1 MALAEIKLDDK
12 YTLDSGRVYLTGVQA
27 LVRLP
32 MLQKQRDQQAGLN
45 TAGFISGYRGS
56 PLGGVDKELWKAKQ
70 YLKASHITFQ
80 PGLNED
86 LAATAIWGSQQLNL
100 FEGAEY
106 DGVYSMWYGKGPGVD
121 RSGDVFKHAN
131 AAGTSPHGGVLVIAG
146 DDHNSKS
153 STLPHQTEYAFMD
166 AMIPVL
172 NPAGVQ
178 EILDYG
184 QIGWALSRYSGC
196 WVALKSIAETV
207 DTSASVSIDPD
218 RVKITFPTDVVIPEG
233 GLNIRW
239 PHTPLEQEALL
250 HRHRLYAAL
259 AFARVNKLNKIVI
272 DSPQPYL
279 GIATTG
285 KSYLDVLQA
294 LEDLGIT
301 RAIAAKIGIRV
312 YKVGMSWPLER
323 EGVRQFAEGLEE
335 ILVVEE
341 KRGLIENQIKEQ
353 LYNWK
358 EAVRPRVIG
367 KFDEANQWLLPS
379 QSELTPARIARVIA
393 ARIDRF
399 YQSEEIEKRL
409 RFLEKKD
416 AELALPRVKLDR
428 VPHFCSGCPHNTS
441 TRLPEG
447 SRATGGIGCH
457 YMATWMDRGTDTFTQ
472 MGGEGVPWI
481 GQAPFTKTKHIFAN
495 LGEGTYFH
503 SGVLA
508 IRAAIAA
515 DVNITYKIL
524 YNDAVAMTG
533 GQPVDG
539 PFSVQQL
546 SRQLEAEGVRR
557 IALVS
562 DDPEKYKDRAELA
575 TGITI
580 DHRDRLD
587 NIQRELRQTPG
598 VSVLI
603 YEQTCAAE
611 KRRRRKRGLLEDPK
625 IRPFINTAVC
635 ENCGDCSTQS
645 NCLSV
650 IPIETDLGRKRAI
663 DQSSCNKDM
672 SCIKGYCPSFVTVHG
687 GQLKRAANQPDGLN
701 WPDLPLPILPS
712 LERPHSILLTGIGGT
727 GVVTIGALLGMAA
740 HIDGHG
746 VTVLDM
752 TGLAQKYGAVV
763 SHIRIAKTPEE
774 INAMRIAAGQA
785 DTLLACDLAVATSF
799 ESMAKLNPE
808 RTRAVVNSH
817 QTMTSGFIKQ
827 KDLTFPGGE
836 LQSQL
841 SQTTQDAHFIEAT
854 KLAESLL
861 GDAIGANLFMVGFAW
876 QKGYLPLSLE
886 ALKKAIE
893 LNGVSIEDNLRALLW
908 GRRAANDLSAVQQL
922 AAPEAAPNE
931 RPKTVDQ
938 LIAHRTEYLTA
949 YQDAA
954 YAARY
959 RKAVTRI
966 REREQALGLS
976 GLTEAVAFNY
986 AKLLA
991 YKDEYEVARLYS
1003 DPSFKEQIANQFE
1016 GDYHLAFHFD
1026 PPLFAKIDPE
1036 TGEHIKRHFGPWM
1049 QKALGMLS
1057 RFKGLRGHWLD
1068 PFKSHPDRK
1077 LERKLIT
1084 DYEQTLDLLCT
1095 HLNADNRATAIA
1107 IARLPEAIRGFG
1119 HIKHTAAKQAEEEK
1133 EKLLKTLLSQP
1144 QSESKAA

>member
-1 MALAEIKLDDK
+1 MVLADIKLDDK
-12 YTLDSGRVYLTGVQA
+12 YTRDAGRVYLTGVQA
-27 LVRLP
+27 LTRLP
-32 MLQKQRDQQAGLN
+32 MLQQQRDQRAGLN
-45 TAGFISGYRGS
+45 TAGFVSGYRGS
-56 PLGGVDKELWKAKQ
+56 PLGGLDKELWKANKH
-70 YLKASHITFQ
+70 LERHRITFQ

-86 LAATAIWGSQQLNL
+86 LAATAVWGTQQVNL
-100 FEGAEY
+100 FQGARY
-106 DGVYSMWYGKGPGVD
+106 DGVFSLWYGKGPGID

-196 WVALKSIAETV
+196 WVALKTIAETV
-207 DTSASVSIDPD
+207 DTSASVSIDPE
-218 RVKITFPTDVVIPEG
+218 RVRITIPDDYVLPEG

-239 PHTPLEQEALL
+239 PHRPLDQEALQ
-250 HRHRLYAAL
+250 HHHRLYAAL
-259 AFARVNKLNKIVI
+259 AFARVNQLNRVVI
-272 DSPQPYL
+272 DTPQPRL

-285 KSYLDVLQA
+285 KSYLDVMQA
-294 LEDLGIT
+294 LEDLGIS
-301 RAIAAKIGIRV
+301 REMASRIGIRL
-312 YKVGMSWPLER
+312 YKIGMSWPLER
-323 EGVRQFAEGLEE
+323 EGVRQFAEGLDE

-341 KRGLIENQIKEQ
+341 KRGLIENQLKEQ

-358 EAVRPRVIG
+358 EAVRPKVLG

-379 QSELTPARIARVIA
+379 SGELTPARIARVIA
-393 ARIDRF
+393 ARIERF
-399 YQSEEIEKRL
+399 HRSEVIEKRL
-409 RFLEKKD
+409 RFLQQKE
-416 AELALPRVKLDR
+416 AALALPRVTLER
-428 VPHFCSGCPHNTS
+428 VPHFCSGCPHNSS

-481 GQAPFTKTKHIFAN
+481 GQAPFTETPHIFAN

-508 IRAAIAA
+508 IRAALAA
-515 DVNITYKIL
+515 GVNITYKIL

-546 SRQLEAEGVRR
+546 SRQLAAEGVKR

-562 DDPEKYKDRAELA
+562 DDPDKFQDRAEFA
-575 TGITI
+575 PDTSF
-580 DHRDRLD
+580 DHRDDLER
-587 NIQRELRQTPG
+587 IQRQLRDTPG
-598 VSVLI
+598 TSVLI

-611 KRRRRKRGLLEDPK
+611 KRRRRKRGSLEDPK
-625 IRPFINTAVC
+625 VRPFINRAVC

-650 IPIETDLGRKRAI
+650 IPVETAFGRKRAI
-663 DQSSCNKDM
+663 DQSACNMDM
-672 SCIKGYCPSFVTVHG
+672 RCVEGYCPSFVTVHG
-687 GQLKRAANQPDGLN
+687 GRLKRAANRPAGVE
-701 WPDLPLPILPS
+701 WPELPLPVLPG

-740 HIDGHG
+740 HIDGRG

-763 SHIRIAKTPEE
+763 SHIRIARQPED
-774 INAMRIAAGQA
+774 IHAMRIAAGQA
-785 DTLLACDLAVATSF
+785 DTLLACDLAVATGF
-799 ESMAKLNPE
+799 EALAKLNPE
-808 RTRAVVNSH
+808 RTDAVVNSH

-827 KDLTFPGGE
+827 KDLTFPAQALE
-836 LQSQL
+836 SQL
-841 SQTTQDAHFIEAT
+841 RNTTRTAQFLDASR
-854 KLAESLL
+854 LAESLL

-886 ALKKAIE
+886 ALQKAIE
-893 LNGVSIEDNLRALLW
+893 LNGVSVEENRRALLW
-908 GRRAANDLSAVQQL
+908 GRRAAVDLAAVQQL
-922 AAPEAAPNE
+922 VAPDQPPVEAPSTLDE
-931 RPKTVDQ
+931 
-938 LIAHRTEYLTA
+938 LIAHRRQHLTD

-959 RKAVTRI
+959 LQLVTLT
-966 REREQALGLS
+966 RERETSLGLLGLS
-976 GLTEAVAFNY
+976 EAVADNY
-986 AKLLA
+986 ARLLA

-1003 DPSFKEQIANQFE
+1003 DPVFREQLASQFE
-1016 GDYHLAFHFD
+1016 GDFHLEFHFD
-1026 PPLFAKIDPE
+1026 PPFLSKADAE
-1036 TGEHIKRHFGPWM
+1036 TGRRRKRRFGPWM
-1049 QKALGMLS
+1049 RRMLGLLS
-1057 RFKGLRGHWLD
+1057 RCKGLRGGRLD
-1068 PFKSHPDRK
+1068 PFRNNPDRR
-1077 LERKLIT
+1077 LERTLIS
-1084 DYEQTLDLLCT
+1084 DYETTLETILA
-1095 HLNADNRATAIA
+1095 HLNSDNIETAIA
-1107 IARLPEAIRGFG
+1107 LARLPSEIRGFG
-1119 HIKHTAAKQAEEEK
+1119 QIKQAAAEQVAPRQRE
-1133 EKLLKTLLSQP
+1133 LLAQFLRPAVDETR
-1144 QSESKAA
+1144 AA

>member
-32 MLQKQRDQQAGLN
+32 MLQQQRDQQAGLK

-56 PLGGVDKELWKAKQ
+56 PLGGFDKELWKAKQ
-70 YLKASHITFQ
+70 YLLKNHITFQ
-80 PGLNED
+80 TGLNED

-100 FEGAEY
+100 FNGAKY

-178 EILDYG
+178 EILDFG

-196 WVALKSIAETV
+196 WVALKTIAETV

-218 RVKITFPTDVVIPEG
+218 RVKITIPTDVEIPEG

-239 PHTPLEQEALL
+239 PHTPLEQEALQ

-259 AFARVNKLNKIVI
+259 AFARINKLNRIVI
-272 DSPQPYL
+272 DSPTPCF

-301 RAIAAKIGIRV
+301 RALAAKIGIRL

-323 EGVRQFAEGLEE
+323 EGVRQFAEGLDE

-358 EAVRPRVIG
+358 EDVRPRVIG

-379 QSELTPARIARVIA
+379 KGELTPARIARVIA
-393 ARIDRF
+393 NRIHRF
-399 YQSEEIEKRL
+399 FQSEEIEKRL
-409 RFLEKKD
+409 RFLEKKG
-416 AELALPRVKLDR
+416 AELALPRIKLDR

-481 GQAPFTKTKHIFAN
+481 GQAPFSNTKHIFAN

-515 DVNITYKIL
+515 NVNITYKIL

-546 SRQLEAEGVRR
+546 SRQLEAEGVKR

-562 DDPEKYKDRAELA
+562 DDPEKYTNRNELA
-575 TGITI
+575 SGISI

-587 NIQRELRQTPG
+587 NVQRELRKLPG

-611 KRRRRKRGLLEDPK
+611 KRRRRKRGTLEDPK

-645 NCLSV
+645 NCLSI
-650 IPIETDLGRKRAI
+650 IPVATDFGRKRAI

-687 GQLKRAANQPDGLN
+687 GELKRAANQPDGLS
-701 WPDLPLPILPS
+701 WPDLPLPTLPN
-712 LERPHSILLTGIGGT
+712 LEHPHSILLTGIGGT

-740 HIDGHG
+740 HIDGRG

-763 SHIRIAKTPEE
+763 SHIRIAKTPED

-785 DTLLACDLAVATSF
+785 DTLLACDLAVATGF

-808 RTRAVVNSH
+808 RTNAVVNSH

-827 KDLTFPGGE
+827 KDLTFPGTE

-841 SQTTQDAHFIEAT
+841 SKTTQEAHFIEAT

-908 GRRAANDLSAVQQL
+908 GRRAAVDLSAVQQL
-922 AAPEAAPNE
+922 AAPDNSLIEP
-931 RPKTVDQ
+931 PKTVDQ
-938 LIAHRTEYLTA
+938 LIAHRTAHLTA

-959 RKAVTRI
+959 NSWVTRI
-966 REREQALGLS
+966 REREQALQLS
-976 GLTEAVAFNY
+976 GLTEAVAANY

-991 YKDEYEVARLYS
+991 YKDEYEVARLYR
-1003 DPSFKEQIANQFE
+1003 DPSFREQIANQFE
-1016 GDYHLAFHFD
+1016 GDYHLEFHFD

-1036 TGEHIKRHFGPWM
+1036 TGLHKKRSFGPWM
-1049 QKALGMLS
+1049 LKILGLLS
-1057 RFKGLRGHWLD
+1057 RFKGVRGSWID
-1068 PFKSHPDRK
+1068 PFKNNPDRK
-1077 LERKLIT
+1077 LERQLIAE
-1084 DYEQTLDLLCT
+1084 YEQTLETLCANLT
-1095 HLNADNRATAIA
+1095 ATNLETAIA
-1107 IARLPEAIRGFG
+1107 IARLPEQIRGFG
-1119 HIKHTAAKQAEEEK
+1119 HIKHEAAQQAGKLQEE
-1133 EKLLKTLLSQP
+1133 LLEAFLTQP
-1144 QSESKAA
+1144 QSEDKAA

>member
-32 MLQKQRDQQAGLN
+32 MLQQQRDQQAGLN

-56 PLGGVDKELWKAKQ
+56 PLGGFDKELWSAKK
-70 YLKASHITFQ
+70 YLTQHRITFQ

-86 LAATAIWGSQQLNL
+86 IAATAVWGSQQLNL

-131 AAGTSPHGGVLVIAG
+131 AAGTSPQGGVLVIAG

-178 EILDYG
+178 EILDFG

-196 WVALKSIAETV
+196 WVALKTIAETV
-207 DTSASVSIDPD
+207 DTSASVSIDPE
-218 RVKITFPTDVVIPEG
+218 RIKITIPTDIVIPEG

-239 PHTPLEQEALL
+239 PHTPLDQEALQ
-250 HRHRLYAAL
+250 HQHRLYAAL

-272 DSPQPYL
+272 DSPQPCL

-301 RAIAAKIGIRV
+301 KALAAKIGIRL

-323 EGVRQFAEGLEE
+323 EGVRQFAEGLDE

-367 KFDEANQWLLPS
+367 KFDETNQWLLPS
-379 QSELTPARIARVIA
+379 KGELTPALIARVIA
-393 ARIDRF
+393 RRIHRF
-399 YQSEEIEKRL
+399 FQSEEIEKRL
-409 RFLEKKD
+409 HFLEKKD
-416 AELALPRVKLDR
+416 AQLALPRITLDR

-472 MGGEGVPWI
+472 MGGEGAPWI

-508 IRAAIAA
+508 IRAALAA

-546 SRQLEAEGVRR
+546 SRQLEAEGVQR

-562 DDPEKYKDRAELA
+562 DTPDKYQDRSDLA
-575 TGITI
+575 KGITI

-587 NIQRELRQTPG
+587 NIQRELRKTPG

-611 KRRRRKRGLLEDPK
+611 KRRRRKRGKLEDPK

-650 IPIETDLGRKRAI
+650 IPVETDLGRKRAI

-687 GQLKRAANQPDGLN
+687 GQLKRAANQPDGLA
-701 WPDLPLPILPS
+701 WPDLPLPKLPD

-740 HIDGHG
+740 HIDERG

-763 SHIRIAKTPEE
+763 SHIRIAKTPED

-785 DTLLACDLAVATSF
+785 DTLLACDLAVATGF
-799 ESMAKLNPE
+799 EAMAKLNPE

-827 KDLTFPGGE
+827 KDLTFPGAALE
-836 LQSQL
+836 SQL
-841 SQTTQDAHFIEAT
+841 AATTAEAQFIDAS

-908 GRRAANDLSAVQQL
+908 GRRAAVDLNAVRQL
-922 AAPEAAPNE
+922 AAPDNNLTAP
-931 RPKTVDQ
+931 PKTLEQ
-938 LIAHRTEYLTA
+938 LIAHRADYLTA
-949 YQDAA
+949 YQDTA
-954 YAARY
+954 YASRY
-959 RKAVTRI
+959 IQLVERV
-966 REREQALGLS
+966 REREQSLQVT
-976 GLTEAVAFNY
+976 GLTAAVAQNY

-991 YKDEYEVARLYS
+991 YKDEYEVARLYR
-1003 DPSFKEQIANQFE
+1003 DPSFQEQIANQFE
-1016 GDYHLAFHFD
+1016 GDYHLEFHFD
-1026 PPLFAKIDPE
+1026 PPFMAKTDPE
-1036 TGEHIKRHFGPWM
+1036 TGAHQKRHFGPWM
-1049 QKALGMLS
+1049 MKLMGLLS
-1057 RFKGLRGHWLD
+1057 RFKNIRGSWLD
-1068 PFKSHPDRK
+1068 PFKNNPDRK
-1077 LERKLIT
+1077 LERSLIS
-1084 DYEQTLDLLCT
+1084 DYEQTLEILLT
-1095 HLNADNRATAIA
+1095 QLTSGNLETAIA
-1107 IARLPEAIRGFG
+1107 IAQLPEQIRGFG
-1119 HIKHTAAKQAEEEK
+1119 HIKQNSAQQVALQKDA
-1133 EKLLKTLLSQP
+1133 LLEQFLTQP
-1144 QSESKAA
+1144 SINSKAA

>member
-1 MALAEIKLDDK
+1 MALADIKLDDK

-27 LVRLP
+27 LTRLP
-32 MLQKQRDQQAGLN
+32 MLQQQRDERAGLN

-56 PLGGVDKELWKAKQ
+56 PLGGLDKELWKANS
-70 YLKASHITFQ
+70 YLEQHRISFQ

-86 LAATAIWGSQQLNL
+86 MAATAVWGSQQVNL
-100 FEGAEY
+100 FEGARY
-106 DGVYSMWYGKGPGVD
+106 DGVFSMWYGKGPGID

-196 WVALKSIAETV
+196 WVALKTIAETV
-207 DTSASVSIDPD
+207 DTSASVSIDPE
-218 RVKITFPTDVVIPEG
+218 RVQITIPDDYQLPEG

-239 PHTPLEQEALL
+239 PQTPLEQESLQ

-259 AFARVNKLNKIVI
+259 AFARVNKLNRIVI
-272 DSPQPYL
+272 DTPKPRL

-285 KSYLDVLQA
+285 KSYLDVMQA

-301 RAIAAKIGIRV
+301 PAMAARIGIRL
-312 YKVGMSWPLER
+312 YKIGMSWPLER
-323 EGVRQFAEGLEE
+323 EGVRQFAEGLDE

-358 EAVRPRVIG
+358 EAVRPKIVG
-367 KFDEANQWLLPS
+367 KFDESNQWLLPS
-379 QSELTPARIARVIA
+379 AGELTPARIARVIA
-393 ARIDRF
+393 ARIERF
-399 YQSEEIEKRL
+399 HQSEEIEKRL
-409 RFLEKKD
+409 HFLQKKE
-416 AELALPRVKLDR
+416 AELALPRVTLDR

-441 TRLPEG
+441 TLLPEG

-481 GQAPFTKTKHIFAN
+481 GQAPFTDTRHIFAN

-508 IRAAIAA
+508 IRAALAA
-515 DVNITYKIL
+515 NVNITYKIL

-539 PFSVQQL
+539 SFSVQQL
-546 SRQLEAEGVRR
+546 SRQLAAEGVER

-562 DDPEKYKDRAELA
+562 DDPDKFKDRTEFAPH
-575 TGITI
+575 TTF
-580 DHRDRLD
+580 DHRDDLEKV
-587 NIQRELRQTPG
+587 QRELRETPG

-611 KRRRRKRGLLEDPK
+611 KRRRRKRGLLDDPK
-625 IRPFINTAVC
+625 VRPFINSAIC

-645 NCLSV
+645 NCLSI
-650 IPIETDLGRKRAI
+650 IPVETEFGRKRAI

-672 SCIKGYCPSFVTVHG
+672 RCVEGYCPSFVTVHG
-687 GQLKRAANQPDGLN
+687 GQLKRAASQPDGLD
-701 WPDLPLPILPS
+701 WPDLPEPELPGLAH
-712 LERPHSILLTGIGGT
+712 PHNILLTGIGGT

-740 HIDGHG
+740 HIDGRG

-763 SHIRIAKTPEE
+763 SHIRIASRPED
-774 INAMRIAAGQA
+774 IHAMRIAAGQA
-785 DTLLACDLAVATSF
+785 DTLLACDLAVATGF
-799 ESMAKLNPE
+799 EAMAKLNPE
-808 RTRAVVNSH
+808 RTDAVINSH
-817 QTMTSGFIKQ
+817 QAMTSGFIKQ
-827 KDLTFPGGE
+827 KDLTFPAQALE
-836 LQSQL
+836 AQL
-841 SQTTQDAHFIEAT
+841 ERTTRHAQFINASR
-854 KLAESLL
+854 LAESLL

-908 GRRAANDLSAVQQL
+908 GRRAAVDLAAVQQL
-922 AAPEAAPNE
+922 AAPDKPAVAAP
-931 RPKTVDQ
+931 KTLDE
-938 LIAHRTEYLTA
+938 LIAHRTQHLTG
-949 YQDAA
+949 YQNAA
-954 YAARY
+954 YARRY
-959 RKAVTRI
+959 RQLVERV
-966 REREQALGLS
+966 REREQTLGLS
-976 GLTEAVAFNY
+976 GLTEAVAENY
-986 AKLLA
+986 ARLLA

-1003 DPSFKEQIANQFE
+1003 DARFREQVSNQFE
-1016 GDYHLAFHFD
+1016 GDFRLEFHFD
-1026 PPLFAKIDPE
+1026 PPILSKADPL
-1036 TGEHIKRHFGPWM
+1036 TGKRQKRRFGPWM
-1049 QKALGMLS
+1049 LKMLGLL
-1057 RFKGLRGHWLD
+1057 RHFKRLRGGRLD
-1068 PFKSHPDRK
+1068 PFSNNPDRQ
-1077 LERKLIT
+1077 LERALIS
-1084 DYEQTLDLLCT
+1084 DYEATLETLLSE
-1095 HLNADNRATAIA
+1095 LNQDNLQTAIA
-1107 IARLPEAIRGFG
+1107 LARLPEEIRGFG
-1119 HIKHTAAKQAEEEK
+1119 PIKQAAAEQAAIRQQA
-1133 EKLLKTLLSQP
+1133 LLSRFMGNPVEKQ
-1144 QSESKAA
+1144 QAA

>member
-1 MALAEIKLDDK
+1 
-12 YTLDSGRVYLTGVQA
+12 
-27 LVRLP
+27 
-32 MLQKQRDQQAGLN
+32 
-45 TAGFISGYRGS
+45 
-56 PLGGVDKELWKAKQ
+56 
-70 YLKASHITFQ
+70 
-80 PGLNED
+80 
-86 LAATAIWGSQQLNL
+86 
-100 FEGAEY
+100 
-106 DGVYSMWYGKGPGVD
+106 
-121 RSGDVFKHAN
+121 
-131 AAGTSPHGGVLVIAG
+131 
-146 DDHNSKS
+146 
-153 STLPHQTEYAFMD
+153 
-166 AMIPVL
+166 
-172 NPAGVQ
+172 
-178 EILDYG
+178 
-184 QIGWALSRYSGC
+184 
-196 WVALKSIAETV
+196 
-207 DTSASVSIDPD
+207 
-218 RVKITFPTDVVIPEG
+218 
-233 GLNIRW
+233 
-239 PHTPLEQEALL
+239 
-250 HRHRLYAAL
+250 
-259 AFARVNKLNKIVI
+259 
-272 DSPQPYL
+272 
-279 GIATTG
+279 
-285 KSYLDVLQA
+285 
-294 LEDLGIT
+294 
-301 RAIAAKIGIRV
+301 
-312 YKVGMSWPLER
+312 
-323 EGVRQFAEGLEE
+323 
-335 ILVVEE
+335 
-341 KRGLIENQIKEQ
+341 
-353 LYNWK
+353 
-358 EAVRPRVIG
+358 
-367 KFDEANQWLLPS
+367 
-379 QSELTPARIARVIA
+379 
-393 ARIDRF
+393 
-399 YQSEEIEKRL
+399 
-409 RFLEKKD
+409 
-416 AELALPRVKLDR
+416 
-428 VPHFCSGCPHNTS
+428 
-441 TRLPEG
+441 
-447 SRATGGIGCH
+447 
-457 YMATWMDRGTDTFTQ
+457 
-472 MGGEGVPWI
+472 
-481 GQAPFTKTKHIFAN
+481 
-495 LGEGTYFH
+495 H

-546 SRQLEAEGVRR
+546 SRQLEAEGVKR

-562 DDPEKYKDRAELA
+562 DDPEKYKDRSELA
-575 TGITI
+575 NGITI

-587 NIQRELRQTPG
+587 NIQRQLRKTPG

-611 KRRRRKRGLLEDPK
+611 KRRRRKRGILQDPK

-650 IPIETDLGRKRAI
+650 IPVETDLGRKRAI

-701 WPDLPLPILPS
+701 WPDLPLPTLPN
-712 LERPHSILLTGIGGT
+712 LDRPHSILLTGIGGT

-740 HIDGHG
+740 HIDGRS

-808 RTRAVVNSH
+808 RTSAVVNSH

-827 KDLTFPGGE
+827 KDLTFPGSE

-841 SQTTQDAHFIEAT
+841 NKTTQESHFIEAT

-908 GRRAANDLSAVQQL
+908 GRRAAVDLSAVQQL
-922 AAPEAAPNE
+922 AAPEAALIEQPE
-931 RPKTVDQ
+931 TVDQ
-938 LIAHRTEYLTA
+938 LIAHRTTYLTA
-949 YQDAA
+949 YQDAD

-959 RKAVTRI
+959 NNWVTRI

-976 GLTEAVAFNY
+976 GLTEAVALNY

-1016 GDYHLAFHFD
+1016 GDYHLEFHFD

-1036 TGEHIKRHFGPWM
+1036 TGQHKKRNYGSWM
-1049 QKALGMLS
+1049 LKAMGLLS
-1057 RFKGLRGHWLD
+1057 QFKGLRGSWLD
-1068 PFKSHPDRK
+1068 PFKNNPDRK
-1077 LERKLIT
+1077 LERKLIA
-1084 DYEQTLDLLCT
+1084 DYEQTLETLCVQLT
-1095 HLNADNRATAIA
+1095 TENLETAIA
-1107 IARLPEAIRGFG
+1107 LARLPEAIRGFG
-1119 HIKHTAAKQAEEEK
+1119 HIKHDAANQAIKKQEE
-1133 EKLLKTLLSQP
+1133 LLKALISLPDSD
-1144 QSESKAA
+1144 SKAA

>member
-1 MALAEIKLDDK
+1 MALADIKLDDK
-12 YTLDSGRVYLTGVQA
+12 YTLDTGRVYLTGVQA
-27 LVRLP
+27 LTRLP
-32 MLQKQRDQQAGLN
+32 MLQQQRDQQAGLN

-56 PLGGVDKELWKAKQ
+56 PLGGLDKELWKAGK
-70 YLKASHITFQ
+70 YLDQHHINFQ

-86 LAATAIWGSQQLNL
+86 MAATAVWGTQQVNL
-100 FEGAEY
+100 FEGARY
-106 DGVYSMWYGKGPGVD
+106 DGVFSMWYGKGPGID

-196 WVALKSIAETV
+196 WVALKTIAETV
-207 DTSASVSIDPD
+207 DTSASVSIDPK
-218 RVKITFPTDVVIPEG
+218 RVQITIPDDYELPEG

-239 PHTPLEQEALL
+239 PHTPLEQESLQ

-259 AFARVNKLNKIVI
+259 AFARVNKLNRIVI
-272 DSPQPYL
+272 DTPTPRL

-285 KSYLDVLQA
+285 KSYLDVMQA

-301 RAIAAKIGIRV
+301 PTMAAQIGIRL
-312 YKVGMSWPLER
+312 YKIGMSWPLER
-323 EGVRQFAEGLEE
+323 EGVRQFAEGLDE

-358 EAVRPRVIG
+358 EAVRPKIVG
-367 KFDEANQWLLPS
+367 KFDESNQWLLPS
-379 QSELTPARIARVIA
+379 AGELTPARIARVIA
-393 ARIDRF
+393 ARIERF
-399 YQSEEIEKRL
+399 HQSEVIEKRL
-409 RFLEKKD
+409 HFLQKKE
-416 AELALPRVKLDR
+416 AELALPRVTLDR

-441 TRLPEG
+441 TLLPEG

-481 GQAPFTKTKHIFAN
+481 GQAPFTDTPHIFAN

-508 IRAAIAA
+508 IRAALAA
-515 DVNITYKIL
+515 NVNITYKIL

-539 PFSVQQL
+539 SFSVQQL
-546 SRQLEAEGVRR
+546 SRQLAAEGVKR

-562 DDPEKYKDRAELA
+562 DDPDKFKDRTEFAPD
-575 TGITI
+575 TTF
-580 DHRDRLD
+580 DHRDNLEKV
-587 NIQRELRQTPG
+587 QRELRETPG

-611 KRRRRKRGLLEDPK
+611 KRRRRKRGLLNDPK
-625 IRPFINTAVC
+625 VRPFINSAIC

-645 NCLSV
+645 NCLSI
-650 IPIETDLGRKRAI
+650 IPVETEFGRKRAI

-672 SCIKGYCPSFVTVHG
+672 RCVEGYCPSFVTVHG
-687 GQLKRAANQPDGLN
+687 GQLKRVASQPDGLE
-701 WPDLPLPILPS
+701 WPDLPLPELPG
-712 LERPHSILLTGIGGT
+712 LERPHNILLTGIGGT

-740 HIDGHG
+740 HIDGRG

-763 SHIRIAKTPEE
+763 SHIRIAVKPED
-774 INAMRIAAGQA
+774 IHAMRIAAGQA
-785 DTLLACDLAVATSF
+785 DTLLACDLAVATGF
-799 ESMAKLNPE
+799 EAMAKLNPE
-808 RTRAVVNSH
+808 RTDAVINSH
-817 QTMTSGFIKQ
+817 QAMTSGFIKQ
-827 KDLTFPGGE
+827 KDLTFPAPALE
-836 LQSQL
+836 AQLEKTTRHAQFINASQ
-841 SQTTQDAHFIEAT
+841 
-854 KLAESLL
+854 LAESLL

-893 LNGVSIEDNLRALLW
+893 LNGVSIQDNLRALLW
-908 GRRAANDLSAVQQL
+908 GRRAAVDLEAVQQL
-922 AAPEAAPNE
+922 AAPDKPAVAAP
-931 RPKTVDQ
+931 KTLDE
-938 LIAHRTEYLTA
+938 LIAHRSQHLTDH
-949 YQDAA
+949 QNAA
-954 YAARY
+954 YARRY
-959 RKAVTRI
+959 RQLVERV
-966 REREQALGLS
+966 REREQVLGLS
-976 GLTEAVAFNY
+976 GLTEAVAENY
-986 AKLLA
+986 ARLLA

-1003 DPSFKEQIANQFE
+1003 DRAFREQIANQFE
-1016 GDYHLAFHFD
+1016 GDFHLEFHFD
-1026 PPLFAKIDPE
+1026 PPILSKADPE
-1036 TGEHIKRHFGPWM
+1036 TGKHRKRRFGPWM
-1049 QKALGMLS
+1049 LKMLGLL
-1057 RFKGLRGHWLD
+1057 RHLKVLRGSRLD
-1068 PFKSHPDRK
+1068 PFGNNPDRQ
-1077 LERKLIT
+1077 LERALIE
-1084 DYEQTLDLLCT
+1084 DYETTLETLLSG
-1095 HLNADNRATAIA
+1095 LNRDNLETAIA
-1107 IARLPEAIRGFG
+1107 LARLPEEIRGFG
-1119 HIKHTAAKQAEEEK
+1119 HVKQAAAEQAAIRQQA
-1133 EKLLKTLLSQP
+1133 LLNQLLGNTLEAQ
-1144 QSESKAA
+1144 QAA